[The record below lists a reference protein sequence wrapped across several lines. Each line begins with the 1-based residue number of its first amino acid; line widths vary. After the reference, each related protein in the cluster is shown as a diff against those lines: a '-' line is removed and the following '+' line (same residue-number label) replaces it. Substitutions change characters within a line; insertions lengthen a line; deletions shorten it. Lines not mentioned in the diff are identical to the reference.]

1 MYRYYI
7 TLHII
12 TSLLVSQYNIS
23 GFIYDSKSGESL
35 PGANIFL
42 ENTNYGTTSDLDG
55 YFIILDIPL
64 LLENKIN
71 NKKDILIYVESK
83 KSMIQKKLTK
93 RKNFNQKI
101 LKKFK
106 SIQFP
111 INYKKKK
118 SQYILKNDFTEKTIK
133 IGINNI
139 LKKIVY
145 K

>member
-1 MYRYYI
+1 M
-7 TLHII
+7 
-12 TSLLVSQYNIS
+12 
-23 GFIYDSKSGESL
+23 
-35 PGANIFL
+35 
-42 ENTNYGTTSDLDG
+42 
-55 YFIILDIPL
+55 
-64 LLENKIN
+64 ENKIN